1 MQTQTDTGVRLAR
14 VERENVCGRA
24 EALEKPLRLE
34 NTEIRREKLRPQVG
48 GASHLTGHLVVAR
61 PGGLWEREDTQPGS
75 RHHHSLAR
83 LESQLGRASGLAN
96 IQFSS
101 RPAPQ

>member
-34 NTEIRREKLRPQVG
+34 NTEIRREKTEAAGWWGLTPDRSFGRGAAGRPVR
-48 GASHLTGHLVVAR
+48 ARGH
-61 PGGLWEREDTQPGS
+61 S
-75 RHHHSLAR
+75 AR
-83 LESQLGRASGLAN
+83 LPPPPQ
-96 IQFSS
+96 S
-101 RPAPQ
+101 RPAGESVG